1 VLDHSRRSC
10 AEHMSYPTPTR
21 SIREVNESDVLLD
34 VLEAIMQMD

>member
-1 VLDHSRRSC
+1 
-10 AEHMSYPTPTR
+10 MSYPTPTR